1 MELWCCDHIKGIGL
15 LNHRFHIMSGDF
27 VLFTNLCCYSPE
39 VLNNCQVWISR
50 SSCWRLVAK
59 DWSLQFGILVM
70 SWNIIFCL
78 ILLSKQV
85 PRFTMSSVILVSW
98 SSSHF
103 VFLTTHIVL
112 LKQDLAT
119 LFDLFDLTVFFLFF
133 WIKNDD

>member
-1 MELWCCDHIKGIGL
+1 
-15 LNHRFHIMSGDF
+15 
-27 VLFTNLCCYSPE
+27 
-39 VLNNCQVWISR
+39 
-50 SSCWRLVAK
+50 
-59 DWSLQFGILVM
+59 M